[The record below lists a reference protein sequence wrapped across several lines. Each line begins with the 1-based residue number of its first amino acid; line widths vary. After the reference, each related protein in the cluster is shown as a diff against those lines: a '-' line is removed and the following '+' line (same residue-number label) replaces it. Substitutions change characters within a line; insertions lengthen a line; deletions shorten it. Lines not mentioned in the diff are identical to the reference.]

1 MQRSLEHFLRHRS
14 VIRPQGS
21 YGRAFGVTVETWRL
35 NDDPQK
41 VKPRTERLV
50 TGRTAADA
58 ADFARMAASLH
69 PEHGFHKPSGA
80 WWASDGECFHRYRV
94 HGGRPHG
101 AVAVILATGVAGLAA
116 AYLHRRRSEART

>member
-1 MQRSLEHFLRHRS
+1 MRRPLEQFLRHRS
-14 VIRPQGS
+14 VIRPKAS
-21 YGRAFGVTVETWRL
+21 YGRAFSVAVESWRL
-35 NDDPQK
+35 TDDPQK
-41 VKPRTERLV
+41 VKPRTEVLV

-80 WWASDGECFHRYRV
+80 WWASDGERFHRYRI

-101 AVAVILATGVAGLAA
+101 AIAVVVATGLAGLAA
-116 AYLHRRRSEART
+116 AYLTRRRAEARS